1 MVKRIAAW
9 IGLGII
15 AVMYLLTI
23 VAAVLARPE
32 TMGLFMASI
41 VLTIMIPIIIWSF
54 LRMYEMSHPEG
65 SMSASEMRKIN
76 KRIKSGEKPEDIAKE
91 IMEIHDA
98 IVNGIATYILKYSVR
113 TEKRLLGI
121 KIKSE

>member
-1 MVKRIAAW
+1 MGKRIAAW
-9 IGLGII
+9 IGIGII

-41 VLTIMIPIIIWSF
+41 VLTIMVPIILWSF
-54 LRMYEMSHPEG
+54 LRMYEMSHPKD

-76 KRIKSGEKPEDIAKE
+76 KRIKNGENPEKIAKE
-91 IMEIHDA
+91 IEE
-98 IVNGIATYILKYSVR
+98 KYGD
-113 TEKRLLGI
+113 K
-121 KIKSE
+121 K